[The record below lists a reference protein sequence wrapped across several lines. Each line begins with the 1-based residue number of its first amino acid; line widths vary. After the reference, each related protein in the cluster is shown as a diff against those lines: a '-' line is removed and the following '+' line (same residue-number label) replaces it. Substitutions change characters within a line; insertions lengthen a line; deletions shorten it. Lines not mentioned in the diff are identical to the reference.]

1 MRILQLIPGSFET
14 PFFTALAKGLSESGV
29 TQDFATVRSTPPPS
43 WLDEVD
49 GRHFCLNASRRLSYP
64 FASRKLSRWIGREQ
78 VDIVHAHLFDASLLA
93 AWIAGRS
100 RARVVVSRHHLD
112 DVLQNGTSSHVRMD
126 KWITKRSDQILVP
139 SDAVREFMR
148 KTESSRTE
156 HVRTVPYGFNF
167 DNLTATDQEAEAVR
181 KELGLTDAF
190 LIGVVARFIGNKGHL
205 FLFEALPE
213 IARAIPNV
221 KVLLLGGGNED
232 LIRRQVRECG
242 VTDQI
247 VFGGYRQDIAA
258 CRKAFDAL
266 VHPTLSESFGQVL
279 VEAMSVETP
288 VVSSRV
294 GGTPSIITHGETGLL
309 VPPAD
314 PGAISD
320 AVIELHREPE
330 LARSLGRKA
339 RASVL
344 ERFNVPRM
352 IEDHLDCY
360 RELLTPIAL

>member
-1 MRILQLIPGSFET
+1 MRILQLIPQSFET
-14 PFFTALAKGLSESGV
+14 PFFTALAKGLSDSGV
-29 TQDFATVRSTPPPS
+29 KQDFATVRSAPPPS

-49 GRHFCLNASRRLSYP
+49 GRHFCLNASSRLSYP
-64 FASRKLSRWIGREQ
+64 FTTRTLSHWIEREQ

-93 AWIAGRS
+93 AWIAGRG
-100 RARVVVSRHHLD
+100 RARIVVSRHHLD
-112 DVLQNGTSSHVRMD
+112 DVLHNGTALHVRMD

-148 KTESSRTE
+148 HTESSRTE
-156 HVRTVPYGFNF
+156 HVRTIPYGFNF
-167 DNLTATDQEAEAVR
+167 DDLAATDEEADAVR
-181 KELGLTDAF
+181 RELGLTDAF
-190 LIGVVARFIGNKGHL
+190 LIGVVARFIGNKGHR
-205 FLFEALPE
+205 FLFVALPE
-213 IARAIPNV
+213 IARAVKNV
-221 KVLLLGGGNED
+221 KVLLLGNGDED
-232 LIRRQVRECG
+232 FIRRQVRECG

-258 CRKAFDAL
+258 CMKAFDVL

-294 GGTPSIITHGETGLL
+294 GGTPSIITQGETGVL
-309 VPPAD
+309 VPPED
-314 PGAISD
+314 PDAIAD

-360 RELLTPIAL
+360 QELLTPIAS